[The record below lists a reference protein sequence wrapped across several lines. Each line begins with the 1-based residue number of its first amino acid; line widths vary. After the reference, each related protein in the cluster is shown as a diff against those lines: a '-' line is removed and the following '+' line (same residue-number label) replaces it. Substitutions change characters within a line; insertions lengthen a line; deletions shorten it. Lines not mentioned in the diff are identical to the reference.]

1 MHELE
6 LTRTPHERR
15 LYSLGGVGTLR
26 LEGWAARVATAEAG
40 GRSWRIARRGLLGR
54 TVDAS
59 DGSGSVVGEFRPE
72 RLRRGGAVTW
82 NGREL
87 ALRPASR
94 WRERYAL
101 VEDDRELAVYD
112 SRGWGRRP
120 VSVRV
125 GDLAAVDPGL
135 LLFGAFVVRG
145 LAEESAAVAGST
157 AAAAGAAASVS

>member
-6 LTRTPHERR
+6 LTRAPGERR

-26 LEGWAARVATAEAG
+26 LEGWAARAATAEAS
-40 GRSWRIARRGLLGR
+40 GRSWRIARRGFLGR
-54 TVDAS
+54 TVVAS
-59 DGSGSVVGEFRPE
+59 DGSGGIAGEFRPE
-72 RLRRGGAVTW
+72 RLRRGGALTW
-82 NGREL
+82 NGNEF

-101 VEDDRELAVYD
+101 VEDDRDLAVYD
-112 SRGWGRRP
+112 SRGWGRRA
-120 VSVRV
+120 VTVRV

-145 LAEESAAVAGST
+145 LAEESTAAAGSVG
-157 AAAAGAAASVS
+157 AAAGAAASVG